1 MILKKIFGS
10 VAAAAALVAGSAH
23 AAPVTVAGVT
33 WDPAYGA
40 DFISVGTVNEK
51 VAVVAGDTIRGYGS
65 ITEVNDSAAFCAGC
79 ELTYTFSGYK
89 LLNSLAG
96 TLGEA
101 FQFTGGILNIYV
113 DSTPDYATTTP
124 GSAGNGLLWLSVVGN
139 TSAFASLGY
148 TLGETLVGTLTNPST
163 AGLGAIA
170 GEGSGY
176 MDVVGG
182 AAALYFDTNGEI
194 GGADLLFT
202 STFAPRRSPIVGGD
216 GTVYTHS
223 GGISVSGDST
233 GVPEPGVLALLGLG
247 LAGLGFARR
256 NKKSPS

>member
-1 MILKKIFGS
+1 MKVKKVFGS
-10 VAAAAALVAGSAH
+10 IAAAAALVAGSAH
-23 AAPVTVAGVT
+23 AAPVTVSGVT
-33 WDPAYGA
+33 WDPDYGA

-51 VAVVAGDTIRGYGS
+51 VAVVAGDTIKGYGS
-65 ITEVNDSAAFCAGC
+65 ITEVNDSSTFCSGC
-79 ELTYTFSGYK
+79 ELTYTFSGYT
-89 LLNSLAG
+89 LLNSLTG

-113 DSTPDYATTTP
+113 DSTPDYATATP
-124 GSAGNGLLWLSVVGN
+124 GSAGDGLLWLSLVGN

-148 TLGETLVGTLTNPST
+148 TMGETLVGTLTNPST

-182 AAALYFDTNGEI
+182 VAAAYFDTDGQI
-194 GGADLLFT
+194 GDSDLLFT
-202 STFAPRRSPIVGGD
+202 STFAPRRTPIIGVD

-233 GVPEPGVLALLGLG
+233 TVPEPGALALLGLG

-256 NKKSPS
+256 NKKQV